1 MLRAVAIFG
10 LGAIFYVIS
19 PGIRGDV
26 HNAVG
31 YAFSNMELY
40 APWSYVAGVM
50 LVLATMVFAFNR
62 GARAR

>member
-1 MLRAVAIFG
+1 MTR
-10 LGAIFYVIS
+10 
-19 PGIRGDV
+19 
-26 HNAVG
+26 VG
-31 YAFSNMELY
+31 YAVSNMELY